1 MSWFFKLQ
9 LNKMQAASICF
20 IISAVSV
27 FFICF
32 MGPWECFPLSCPGGA
47 GGVDVSWSLGHG
59 TDQFSC
65 FQEWFGLG
73 NVPITEYSLPVIYLN
88 LNKLPWTNLQHDN
101 SNKTC
106 ENVWHDILELPF
118 FHTFAIL
125 RPSANH
131 DRSIPNFCD
140 RKTALTEFALL
151 GAFTLTGLRDAF
163 RNSEYLTAR
172 PTKHHNCCTRFFLHT
187 HPNFFS
193 NMGGVFNLWLVCLQ
207 TLLQLRGIFWET
219 NNCLNKKLQYILPL
233 PKSYLLA
240 LFPACFVPWV
250 STSWAPS
257 LGKQKQTLVS
267 DTLVDE
273 FWSFPYLSKFSPKYL
288 TAISICWF
296 APPCDNNLSPLPGIS
311 SRFPV
316 KEAGSGA
323 WNCCQEASKKVCP
336 PCH

>member
-73 NVPITEYSLPVIYLN
+73 NRPITEYSVPVIYLN
-88 LNKLPWTNLQHDN
+88 MNKLPWTNLQHDN
-101 SNKTC
+101 SNKTS
-106 ENVWHDILELPF
+106 ENVWHDVLELPF

-131 DRSIPNFCD
+131 DGSIPNLRD

-163 RNSEYLTAR
+163 RNSEYLRRGRRSYSIVA
-172 PTKHHNCCTRFFLHT
+172 TRFFTHT
-187 HPNFFS
+187 PIFLS

-207 TLLQLRGIFWET
+207 TLLQLRRH
-219 NNCLNKKLQYILPL
+219 LLRNKKLFEQ
-233 PKSYLLA
+233 K
-240 LFPACFVPWV
+240 V
-250 STSWAPS
+250 SIHPS
-257 LGKQKQTLVS
+257 ATKV
-267 DTLVDE
+267 
-273 FWSFPYLSKFSPKYL
+273 W
-288 TAISICWF
+288 
-296 APPCDNNLSPLPGIS
+296 PPC
-311 SRFPV
+311 FPFSV
-316 KEAGSGA
+316 P
-323 WNCCQEASKKVCP
+323 ASCP
-336 PCH
+336 RGRRPRLQA